1 VSAGLSAGFSGGLVS
16 AGLSVSAGF
25 GFTSVVVVVVVLDV
39 FDGFVVLL
47 ELPWQPTASTKLH
60 ATSPVRSFFTVVI
73 PFGKMSGVV
82 VPPEPPAAQS
92 V

>member
-1 VSAGLSAGFSGGLVS
+1 VSAGFSGGFVS

-25 GFTSVVVVVVVLDV
+25 GFTSVDVVVPLLVVFVD
-39 FDGFVVLL
+39 FVVLL

-73 PFGKMSGVV
+73 PFGKVSGVV